1 MEALLSWAKC
11 QAYLAVG
18 VDTGSENCGSSII
31 VCSLFSWYT
40 LQNSICYEESFEKKH
55 ILYNRLLYKD
65 VARFWNS
72 SVHELNKVD
81 SPRHKISMRL
91 DCEQSLSFP
100 SVFLAFLSA
109 IKQQAASG
117 RSVGAEEK
125 EKERDCG
132 GILIFSICRLW
143 HLFDWWFRL
152 VYNLRL
158 SRGKV
163 IVVQSIN
170 SKQPEC
176 SLVGKIVRLLWTVY
190 HKPY

>member
-40 LQNSICYEESFEKKH
+40 LQNSVCYEESFAKKH

-81 SPRHKISMRL
+81 SPRHKISMHL

-109 IKQQAASG
+109 IKQRAASG
-117 RSVGAEEK
+117 EAARSAGAEEK
-125 EKERDCG
+125 ERLFFLPPP
-132 GILIFSICRLW
+132 IPFPFLFLICIISTEFRAWSISGTKT
-143 HLFDWWFRL
+143 D
-152 VYNLRL
+152 Y
-158 SRGKV
+158 S
-163 IVVQSIN
+163 
-170 SKQPEC
+170 
-176 SLVGKIVRLLWTVY
+176 
-190 HKPY
+190 